1 MMQWSRQVSKAA
13 YIDGHLVVPAVI
25 FFLFMGAWLT
35 SPDMT
40 SILVLLGA
48 GLIGYVMKV
57 GGWPR
62 PPLILGFVLGPVMEE
77 ALSITAQSSTFL
89 DVVQRPTII
98 ILTIIFVFVA
108 VMAVR
113 SVWKKQNTVEVE
125 ASSGLLA
132 GNYMSTILAL
142 VSAVVFAYGYFAAT
156 GWTFLSKLF
165 PMVICAA
172 G

>member
-48 GLIGYVMKV
+48 GLVGYVMKLA
-57 GGWPR
+57 GWPR

-89 DVVQRPTII
+89 AVAQRPTII
-98 ILTIIFVFVA
+98 VLTLIFVFVA
-108 VMAVR
+108 VIAVR

-125 ASSGLLA
+125 ATKGLIAENYVSS
-132 GNYMSTILAL
+132 ILAL
-142 VSAVVFAYGYFAAT
+142 ISLAVFIYGFFAAT
-156 GWTFLSKLF
+156 GWTFLSRLF
-165 PMVICAA
+165 PMVI
-172 G
+172 